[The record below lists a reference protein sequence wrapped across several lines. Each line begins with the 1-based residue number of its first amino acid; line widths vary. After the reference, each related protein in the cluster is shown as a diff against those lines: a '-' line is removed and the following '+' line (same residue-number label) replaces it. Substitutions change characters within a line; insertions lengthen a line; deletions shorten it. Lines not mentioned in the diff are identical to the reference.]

1 MLSCI
6 SWLGKFC
13 KKEIVNLYVLLLK
26 FWGSN
31 LSNWMMN
38 CPMWDLWKTFLLLSR
53 ISFQHTCTCM
63 CIEFLGSLFLQ
74 MSLSFWSFITKEAY
88 NSIDDQ
94 TRIRDNERI
103 FFYELDRITKIILN
117 HKIEKIMSDHIY
129 EFDEITEKI
138 TFNIVGVAHFRSIR
152 F

>member
-1 MLSCI
+1 MCCYWNFEVPILVI
-6 SWLGKFC
+6 EWW
-13 KKEIVNLYVLLLK
+13 IVQGGACGRHFV
-26 FWGSN
+26 F
-31 LSNWMMN
+31 
-38 CPMWDLWKTFLLLSR
+38 LSR

-63 CIEFLGSLFLQ
+63 CIEFLGSLFLH

-94 TRIRDNERI
+94 TRIRDNGRI

-117 HKIEKIMSDHIY
+117 HKIEKIMSGHIY
-129 EFDEITEKI
+129 ELDEITEKI